1 LATLRYSLGTS
12 RNVALAALRLRRAAR
27 GARRPEDV
35 VDAICRVSIPGMPLE
50 PVQVRSELIDFL
62 GVLKGD
68 EPRRVL
74 EIGTGQGG
82 TLYLLAWAAA
92 RDARILSLDL
102 RELSRARRFLYRSF
116 ARGRQR
122 VAAWSAD
129 SHLAET
135 CAAAERFFRGAELD
149 ALFIDGDHSYEGVSR
164 DYELYSPLVRTGGL
178 VAFHDIVDGPDT
190 AVGGVPRFWREIR
203 SDLDGTV
210 ELVESWAQGGYGIG
224 LGRAR

>member
-1 LATLRYSLGTS
+1 MATLRYNLGTS
-12 RNVALAALRLRRAAR
+12 RNLARAALFLRRAAR
-27 GARRPEDV
+27 TAHPEDV
-35 VDAICRVSIPGMPLE
+35 VDAIYRVSIPEVPLE

-62 GVLKGD
+62 GVVKRD

-92 RDARILSLDL
+92 RDARILSIDL
-102 RELSRARRFLYRSF
+102 RELSRPRRFVYRSF

-129 SHLAET
+129 SHLPET
-135 CAAAERFFRGAELD
+135 RLAAERFFEGAPLD
-149 ALFIDGDHSYEGVSR
+149 ALFIDGDHAYEGVRR
-164 DYELYSPLVRTGGL
+164 DYELYSPLVSPGGL
-178 VAFHDIVDGPDT
+178 VAFHDIVDGPET
-190 AVGGVPRFWREIR
+190 SVGGVPRFWREVR
-203 SDLDGTV
+203 SVLTDPV
-210 ELVESWAQGGYGIG
+210 ELVAAWSQGGYGIG